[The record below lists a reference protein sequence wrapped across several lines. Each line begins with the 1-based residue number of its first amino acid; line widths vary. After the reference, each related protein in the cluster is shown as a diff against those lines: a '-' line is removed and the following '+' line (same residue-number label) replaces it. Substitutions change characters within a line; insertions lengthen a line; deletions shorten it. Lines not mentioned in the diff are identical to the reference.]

1 MKPID
6 IEDGVGQFCY
16 NLKRTED
23 IYGSGTAEKILII
36 EDDADIRTVV
46 VTRLKRAGYE
56 TIIASDGMDG
66 LRRFYG
72 DRPDLVVLDIAM
84 PVMDGWQVLER
95 LREVSE
101 VPVVILTAAIQERD
115 KLRGLR
121 SGADDYIT
129 KPFSGEELLARVQVA
144 LRHASAAEEEAESTG
159 YSDPEITIDFQ
170 KHEVTVR
177 NNPVALSPTEFR
189 LLAALTKS
197 ANQVLSQDQLLDQVW
212 GREYVGSLE
221 VVRLYIGYL
230 RRKIERDHEA
240 PALIETVRG
249 FGYRYR
255 RPAS

>member
-1 MKPID
+1 MVSDQK
-6 IEDGVGQFCY
+6 
-16 NLKRTED
+16 KR
-23 IYGSGTAEKILII
+23 ILVI
-36 EDDADIRTVV
+36 EDDEDIRTVV
-46 VTRLKRAGYE
+46 VTRLTRAGYE
-56 TIIASDGMDG
+56 TIAAADGKDG

-101 VPVVILTAAIQERD
+101 VPVLILTAAIQERD

-129 KPFSGEELLARVQVA
+129 KPFSGEELLARVEVA
-144 LRHASAAEEEAESTG
+144 LRRAGSVGEEAENTG
-159 YSDPEITIDFQ
+159 YSDSQVTIDFQ
-170 KHEVTVR
+170 KHEVFAHGEAVS
-177 NNPVALSPTEFR
+177 LSPTEFR

-221 VVRLYIGYL
+221 VVRLYVGYL
-230 RRKIERDHEA
+230 RRKIEINHEA

-255 RPAS
+255 RPTA

>member
-1 MKPID
+1 MD
-6 IEDGVGQFCY
+6 
-16 NLKRTED
+16 
-23 IYGSGTAEKILII
+23 YGLRSTEKILVI
-36 EDDADIRTVV
+36 EDDEDIRTVV
-46 VTRLKRAGYE
+46 VTRLTRTGYD
-56 TIIASDGMDG
+56 TSVAVDGKDG

-95 LREVSE
+95 LREVSD
-101 VPVVILTAAIQERD
+101 VPVLILTAAIQERD

-129 KPFSGEELLARVQVA
+129 KPFSGEELLARVEVA
-144 LRHASAAEEEAESTG
+144 LRRTRSSGDEGETSG
-159 YSDPEITIDFQ
+159 YSDSEITIDFQ
-170 KHEVTVR
+170 KHEVFAHGEA
-177 NNPVALSPTEFR
+177 VALSPTEFR
-189 LLAALTKS
+189 LLAALTRS

-221 VVRLYIGYL
+221 VVRLYVGYL

-240 PALIETVRG
+240 PTLVETVRG

-255 RPAS
+255 RPTA